1 MEQERLAC
9 RRQDR
14 LSLFNFDFD
23 PTRQLH
29 TTPDLSV
36 LGPPPPRHL
45 SSLEDASSGQLAA
58 TLLLGARRTLV
69 TVIVAILGSLVTPSL
84 DQGRL
89 PGLIQPLAL
98 LDFGQEAPTDLLY
111 DTTRRNPRCP
121 SSATW

>member
-69 TVIVAILGSLVTPSL
+69 TLVVAILGYLV
-84 DQGRL
+84 
-89 PGLIQPLAL
+89 
-98 LDFGQEAPTDLLY
+98 DFFPPAPTT
-111 DTTRRNPRCP
+111 TTRFNTATGTSGPRAIQEHQ
-121 SSATW
+121 ATLTLQHHQT